1 MMDYVLT
8 VLAFHQIICVQGL
21 RNGWV
26 VHFDILPRL
35 CSESMRRRARFASNS
50 EHSDVHLT
58 AYLQHYGRQLKCRQ
72 ISQNM
77 HTSRDLIICKLKIRR
92 DWYTH
97 YFSEKA
103 WCMQAA
109 NYGKHMLRLWYSF
122 ISLSNSYMIRCQDL
136 NTVESW
142 SSHHCYCYSIL
153 MIRSKIKQKTLTG
166 LTYIW
171 LIYTQYIIT

>member
-1 MMDYVLT
+1 MS
-8 VLAFHQIICVQGL
+8 
-21 RNGWV
+21 
-26 VHFDILPRL
+26 
-35 CSESMRRRARFASNS
+35 CSFWYFASPMFRIN
-50 EHSDVHLT
+50 EKT
-58 AYLQHYGRQLKCRQ
+58 RKIRKQFWAFGRTFKSLSSNDRSHLKCRQ

-142 SSHHCYCYSIL
+142 SSHRCYCYSIL
-153 MIRSKIKQKTLTG
+153 MIRSKIKQKT
-166 LTYIW
+166 
-171 LIYTQYIIT
+171 